1 MATKKIKLGDSS
13 TWATMASLKDSKPC
27 AASTTTAPTSTAA
40 KGVIR
45 YRPVPSLASPPRVLA
60 CTGAEEEDG
69 MHDHRCRSRQ
79 EAGARR
85 RAGNI
90 RTVRRVTAHSAGETE
105 GLRVAGRDAGAH
117 TPAPGGASLVDK
129 ALRTREDPIRC
140 L

>member
-105 GLRVAGRDAGAH
+105 VESGWERRRSTHPCAWGCVARGQGIAD
-117 TPAPGGASLVDK
+117 T
-129 ALRTREDPIRC
+129 
-140 L
+140 